1 MPRIAATQPEWELR
15 SPVKGCLTMRQKYVE
30 GAALS
35 HAKRWKSFST
45 PRFLL
50 AVIRGF

>member
-1 MPRIAATQPEWELR
+1 MPRIAATQAERELK
-15 SPVKGCLTMRQKYVE
+15 SPGKGCLTMRQKCVE
-30 GAALS
+30 GAALW
-35 HAKRWKSFST
+35 HASRWKSFST